1 MATCFPKAELAHSK
15 SRAELVL
22 YQALAD
28 QLGPEYTIFHSV
40 GWISRPRGQGPRDGE
55 ADIIV
60 VHPSNGILVV
70 EVKGGQI
77 RRDAA
82 KGSWTSTDRGG
93 TSHEIKNP
101 FEQAKTAK
109 YALLEKV
116 KEAPAWQR
124 LRIGR
129 FLLGH
134 AAFFPDIG
142 DAARLSDPAS
152 PTALIGDQNDLSAL
166 SRWIEKAF
174 SFWSNTDGVKQVGIG
189 QNGAQLSPA
198 LQAGVV
204 EHRWGRGGASQ
215 KVEKAFHVRR

>member
-1 MATCFPKAELAHSK
+1 MATCFPKADLAHSK

-28 QLGPEYTIFHSV
+28 QPGPEYTIFHSV
-40 GWISRPRGQGPRDGE
+40 AWISRPRGQGPRDGE

-116 KEAPAWQR
+116 KEAPAWQK

-142 DAARLSDPAS
+142 DAARLGDPAS

-174 SFWSNTDGVKQVGIG
+174 AFWSNTDGVDQAGIG
-189 QNGAQLSPA
+189 QT
-198 LQAGVV
+198 GVV
-204 EHRWGRGGASQ
+204 SRSWWKFEGGVISG
-215 KVEKAFHVRR
+215 